1 MKNKLIFRILGALA
15 SALIIVSVF
24 IPFVSVTGYSQSLWQ
39 AHSSVGTIYLPI
51 MIIVFGAIG
60 VIFFS
65 INIKTELAYTSSGA
79 LLFFLI
85 MQTIPIIDQGTFG
98 TLSVG
103 YYCLVIGTILTG
115 IMAFLCNL
123 KTKQKVVTKQEEEVV
138 KEVSMIDQIDK
149 LYNDQSVNTP
159 NVDNNILDN
168 IIQPLP
174 VQENINTL
182 PVENNIPTINQ
193 NEINNQIQPVNINN
207 NNNFE
212 TPVSLDNLNNNVQSE
227 PINVINE
234 EVVENNQPI
243 ATSVEEN
250 PQPIVEQQSMEPVA
264 INSNPVIQE
273 FNQPVVEQAP
283 QQNPVIA
290 EFETPNVEAPVISE
304 VNPVTQQV
312 NPAIADFGTP
322 SVDVPATAE
331 ENPVIQQV
339 NPVIAEFEQPT
350 QNQSMFQ
357 ISQQNIEPPKDE
369 EPNKEIPVVQ
379 PLQPLD
385 GSSNVNIMS
394 AQTNNNDSNLDIFG

>member
-103 YYCLVIGTILTG
+103 YYCLVIGTVLTG

-182 PVENNIPTINQ
+182 PIENNIPTINQ

-339 NPVIAEFEQPT
+339 NPVIAEFEQST

-357 ISQQNIEPPKDE
+357 ISQQNIEPPKSE
-369 EPNKEIPVVQ
+369 EPNQEIPVVQ